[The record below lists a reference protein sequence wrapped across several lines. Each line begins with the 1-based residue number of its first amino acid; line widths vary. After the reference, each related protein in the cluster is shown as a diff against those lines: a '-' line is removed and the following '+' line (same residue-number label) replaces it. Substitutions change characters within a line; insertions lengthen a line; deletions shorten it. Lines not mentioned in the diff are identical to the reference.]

1 MKDRPEDSQQ
11 DRSQERFGA
20 MCFEGIEVRA
30 LLHHREGS
38 EQYER
43 LMNHLWD
50 RYWVVSEEQT
60 LAGSR
65 IVALEDDV
73 LLQGACQTAE
83 MLASRLLSVERGIRN
98 AVGGE
103 RWHGYVDAS
112 LILEY
117 RGERFVFSRY
127 RQR

>member
-1 MKDRPEDSQQ
+1 MANVTEKQEDLLP
-11 DRSQERFGA
+11 DELGKLH
-20 MCFEGIEVRA
+20 FEGVEVRA

-50 RYWVVSEEQT
+50 QYWVVSEERT

-73 LLQGACQTAE
+73 LLQGACHTAE
-83 MLASRLLSVERGIRN
+83 MLVSRLLSVEWDIRN